1 MTPVSRGN
9 TSRARSPPQLPRLRA
24 RRLPRSDAHARTT
37 GPRSSPSALRNRWPV
52 SRCLPLAC
60 PAAPSRPRS
69 LALLSAPPPLSRPLF
84 PPRLLSSRL
93 LRPSLQHPRKHPSP
107 SCRHRRP
114 QQHRHLSKRLTRSPP
129 LIPRFVVVRARPRR
143 LSQRPT
149 LSRRSRADV
158 RSVRRSATHMFLSL
172 FRPLKKHLQHSR
184 CRFPCPRLPLRPSR
198 RLPRAQS
205 TLPRRC

>member
-1 MTPVSRGN
+1 M
-9 TSRARSPPQLPRLRA
+9 
-24 RRLPRSDAHARTT
+24 LPRSDAHAGTI

-93 LRPSLQHPRKHPSP
+93 LRPSLRHPRKRPSP

-129 LIPRFVVVRARPRR
+129 LIPRLVVVRARPRR
-143 LSQRPT
+143 LSRQPT

-158 RSVRRSATHMFLSL
+158 RSVRRSTTRMFRSLS
-172 FRPLKKHLQHSR
+172 RHPTKHPRLSR
-184 CRFPCPRLPLRPSR
+184 RRFPCPNLPSRPSR